1 MQERKPCIASITLDQ
16 FNVILQI
23 FNEISIENYLKVWTL
38 VIFINLANVCYL
50 CCSRLTYDHSKGYV
64 FIRNGYQLK
73 FLTTT
78 ELFR

>member
-23 FNEISIENYLKVWTL
+23 FNEISVENYPKVCTL

-64 FIRNGYQLK
+64 EILNDYGIISLRAADK
-73 FLTTT
+73 
-78 ELFR
+78 